1 MSKVIVNMSVSF
13 NGVMQ
18 APGRPDENDRG
29 GFEHGGWAIPYNEG
43 VMGPVLGESMGRP
56 CPIPGKRRATIPL
69 C

>member
-1 MSKVIVNMSVSF
+1 
-13 NGVMQ
+13 MQ